1 MPAVWRGLSHG
12 VIQFRAVSAQHADMD
27 AIEFPAV
34 PAGATC
40 AELAQ
45 IIREHLARHPDD
57 AESRLLLA
65 WLESAEPAARPN

>member
-1 MPAVWRGLSHG
+1 ME
-12 VIQFRAVSAQHADMD
+12 

-40 AELAQ
+40 AELAL
-45 IIREHLARHPDD
+45 IVREHLARHPAD

-65 WLESAEPAARPN
+65 WLESVEPGARAH